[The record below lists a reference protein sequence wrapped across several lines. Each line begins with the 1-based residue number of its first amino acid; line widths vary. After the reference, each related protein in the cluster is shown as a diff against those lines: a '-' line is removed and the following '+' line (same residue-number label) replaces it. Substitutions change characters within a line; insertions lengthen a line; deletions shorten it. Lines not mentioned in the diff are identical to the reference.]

1 MPKMKTHSG
10 AKKRLR
16 STASGKFKRHSAFKS
31 HLLTSKGT
39 KRKRKLRA
47 GGIADKTDIARVNV
61 LLPYHQKHTK

>member
-10 AKKRLR
+10 AKKRVR
-16 STASGKFKRHSAFKS
+16 KTAGGLFKRHKAYKS

-47 GGIADKTDIARVNV
+47 GAMADKTDIARVNV